1 MRLVMGLLASAAAM
15 PAMAQVA
22 DPAPGDTPP
31 APVAQPT
38 TSAAAGRQVYDAA
51 YFTQF
56 APANAL
62 QIVARVPGFSI
73 QGTDESVRGFAAA
86 AGNVVI
92 NGQRPS
98 SKSES
103 LETILSRIPASRVLR
118 VEVAAGEQFGAE
130 YAGKAQVLNLVL
142 TARGGLAGTIEGA
155 VLRDYTGKVVP
166 EGSVSA
172 LFKTG
177 KSTFNVAAQ
186 FNNNRTTET
195 GYDRLTALPSGALIE
210 YREKT
215 NRINDPNGSLSV
227 AWAHDDGAYRTANL
241 NARVAIDRFRLDQEN
256 DVFPAS
262 GPVRDDRLSQRYSF
276 ENYEIG
282 GDVTRP
288 LGGGGIKLIGL
299 ATRRDRRNA
308 DRSYLRVDSAV
319 IGGNEQFLDDM
330 RSEALLRTV
339 WTRPDPK
346 GWSIEIGA
354 EGVINRL
361 ESKVDLFSLTGG
373 GRTRI
378 DLPVD
383 DAVVREVR
391 GEAFVNAGRAL
402 AGNLRLDLAA
412 TYEVSRLTVT
422 GDATAE
428 RSLSFLKPRAVID
441 WRPGNKWR
449 LQLSLQRT
457 VAQLQFE
464 DFISSAE
471 LTNDR
476 VNGGNAELLPQR
488 AWESLLT
495 VERPILGD
503 GLVKLELG
511 YNRIEK
517 VQDRVLTPEGF
528 DAPGNL
534 GTGHLY
540 LARGRV
546 DAPLAKLGIKGGRL
560 TLYASYVKTSVVDPY
575 TGRSRPFSGYNDF
588 IAEANFRQDL
598 GKFAW
603 GFNVS
608 HNSGGSFYRQNEV
621 DFNYSVSPYVTA
633 FAEYRPDRRTTLTL
647 SIDNLTGTPAR
658 RERTFYAPDRRTP
671 TPSAFE
677 FRHRNRYV
685 VPAISF
691 KRSFG

>member
-1 MRLVMGLLASAAAM
+1 MRILVAALLASAAAL

-22 DPAPGDTPP
+22 APAPGDSAA
-31 APVAQPT
+31 APIAQPT
-38 TSAAAGRQVYDAA
+38 TGNSSRQTYDAA

-73 QGTDESVRGFAAA
+73 ESTDDGVRGFAAA

-98 SKSES
+98 AKSES
-103 LETILSRIPASRVLR
+103 LDTILARIPASRVLR
-118 VEVAAGEQFGAE
+118 VEVAPGEQFGAE

-142 TARGGLAGTIEGA
+142 TAGGGLAGTIEGG
-155 VLRDYTGKVVP
+155 VLRDYSGKILA
-166 EGSVSA
+166 EGGVSA
-172 LFKTG
+172 LLRTG
-177 KSTFNVAAQ
+177 KSTFNVALR
-186 FNNNRTTET
+186 FDNDRTTEE
-195 GYDRLTALPSGALIE
+195 GYDRVTALPSGALVE
-210 YREKT
+210 YRRKV
-215 NRINDPNGSLSV
+215 NRINDPNGSIS
-227 AWAHDDGAYRTANL
+227 ASWAYDDGAFRTANL
-241 NARVAIDRFRLDQEN
+241 NARVALDRFRLDQTS
-256 DVFPAS
+256 DVTPAS
-262 GPVRDDRLSQRYSF
+262 GPVRDDRLSQRYRT

-288 LGGGGIKLIGL
+288 FAGGGIKLIGL
-299 ATRRDRRNA
+299 ATQRDRRNA
-308 DRSYLRVDSAV
+308 DRSYLRVNGGV
-319 IGGNEQFLDDM
+319 IGGFEQFLDDVS
-330 RSEALLRTV
+330 SETLLRAV
-339 WTRPDPK
+339 WSRPNAT
-346 GWSIEIGA
+346 GWNIEIGA

-361 ESKVDLFSLTGG
+361 ASRVDLFSLGG
-373 GRTRI
+373 GNRMRI

-383 DAVVREVR
+383 DAVVKEYR

-402 AGNLRLDLAA
+402 ASNLRLDLAA
-412 TYEVSRLTVT
+412 TYETSRLTVT
-422 GDATAE
+422 GDAEAE
-428 RSLSFLKPRAVID
+428 RALSFLKPRAVLD

-449 LQLSLQRT
+449 LQLSVQRT

-495 VERPILGD
+495 VERPIMGD

-511 YNRIEK
+511 YNRMEK
-517 VQDRVLTPEGF
+517 VQDRILTPEGF

-540 LARGRV
+540 LARARV
-546 DAPLAKLGIKGGRL
+546 DTPLGKFGIKGGRL
-560 TLYASYVKTSVVDPY
+560 TLYASYVGTSVIDPY
-575 TGRSRPFSGYNDF
+575 TGQSRRFSGNNDF
-588 IAEANFRQDL
+588 VAEANFRQDL

-608 HNSGGSFYRQNEV
+608 GATAGSFYRQNEV
-621 DFNYSVSPYVTA
+621 DRNYSVPPYVTA

-647 SIDNLTGTPAR
+647 SVDNLTGMPAR
-658 RERTFYAPDRRTP
+658 RERTFFAPDRRNLVA
-671 TPSAFE
+671 SQFE
-677 FRHRNRYV
+677 FRHRNRHI
-685 VPAISF
+685 VPEISF

>member
-1 MRLVMGLLASAAAM
+1 MRMMVGVLASAAAL
-15 PAMAQVA
+15 PATAQVA
-22 DPAPGDTPP
+22 EPAAGDPAT
-31 APVAQPT
+31 APVEQPVT
-38 TSAAAGRQVYDAA
+38 GNATRQLYDAA

-73 QGTDESVRGFAAA
+73 QSADENVRGFAAA

-103 LETILSRIPASRVLR
+103 LETILARIPASRVLR
-118 VEVAAGEQFGAE
+118 VEVAPGEQFGAE
-130 YAGKAQVLNLVL
+130 YAGKAQVLNLVM
-142 TARGGLAGTIEGA
+142 TAGGGLAGTVEGA
-155 VLRDYTGKVVP
+155 VLRDYAGKVLG

-172 LFKTG
+172 LLKTG
-177 KSTFNVAAQ
+177 KSTFNVSAQ
-186 FNNNRTTET
+186 FNNNRTTEQ

-210 YREKT
+210 YRRKV
-215 NRINDPNGSLSV
+215 NRINDPNGSV
-227 AWAHDDGAYRTANL
+227 AASWAYDDGAFRTANL
-241 NARVAIDRFRLDQEN
+241 NARVAIDRFRLDQAS
-256 DVFPAS
+256 DVTPAS
-262 GPVRDDRLSQRYSF
+262 GPVRDDRLSQRYFF

-282 GDVTRP
+282 GDITRP
-288 LGGGGIKLIGL
+288 FAGGGIKLIAL
-299 ATRRDRRNA
+299 ATQRNRRNA
-308 DRSYLRVDSAV
+308 DRSYLRVNGGV
-319 IGGNEQFLDDM
+319 IGGNEQFLDDV
-330 RSEALLRTV
+330 RSETLLRTV
-339 WTRPDPK
+339 WSRPNAT
-346 GWSIEIGA
+346 GWNIEIGA

-361 ESKVDLFSLTGG
+361 ASKVDLFSLGG
-373 GRTRI
+373 ATRTRI

-383 DAVVREVR
+383 DAVVKEVR
-391 GEAFVNAGRAL
+391 GEAFVNAGRAV
-402 AGNLRLDLAA
+402 ASNLRLDLAA
-412 TYEVSRLTVT
+412 TYEMSRLTVT
-422 GDATAE
+422 GDAQAE
-428 RSLSFLKPRAVID
+428 RSLSFLKPRAVLD

-449 LQLSLQRT
+449 LQLSVQRT

-488 AWESLLT
+488 AWETLLT

-511 YNRIEK
+511 YERIEK

-534 GTGHLY
+534 GTGTAKI
-540 LARGRV
+540 ARARI
-546 DAPLAKLGIKGGRL
+546 DAPLTKLGIKGGRL
-560 TLYASYVKTSVVDPY
+560 TIYASYVGTSVIDPY
-575 TGRSRPFSGYNDF
+575 TGQARRFSGNNDF
-588 IAEANFRQDL
+588 LAEANFRQDL

-608 HNSGGSFYRQNEV
+608 GNTPGSFYRQNEV
-621 DFNYSVSPYVTA
+621 DKNYSVPPYVTA

-647 SIDNLTGTPAR
+647 SIDNLTATPAR
-658 RERTFYAPDRRTP
+658 RERTFFAPDRRTL

-677 FRHRNRYV
+677 FRHRNRYA
-685 VPAISF
+685 VPSISF

>member
-1 MRLVMGLLASAAAM
+1 MSVMASATAL
-15 PAMAQVA
+15 PAMAQVVA
-22 DPAPGDTPP
+22 PGDPAP
-31 APVAQPT
+31 APLEQPV
-38 TSAAAGRQVYDAA
+38 TSNAARQVYDAA
-51 YFTQF
+51 FFTQF

-73 QGTDESVRGFAAA
+73 QSADESVRGFAAA

-118 VEVAAGEQFGAE
+118 VEVGAGEQFGAE

-142 TARGGLAGTIEGA
+142 TAGGGLAGTIEGA
-155 VLRDYTGKVVP
+155 VLRDYTGKVLP

-172 LFKTG
+172 LLKTG

-186 FNNNRTTET
+186 FNNNRTTER
-195 GYDRLTALPSGALIE
+195 GYDRVTALPSGALIE
-210 YREKT
+210 SREKV
-215 NRINDPNGSLSV
+215 NRINDPNASLS
-227 AWAHDDGAYRTANL
+227 ASWAHDDGAFRTANL
-241 NARVAIDRFRLDQEN
+241 NARVAIDRFRLDQTSA
-256 DVFPAS
+256 VTPAS
-262 GPVRDDRLSQRYSF
+262 GPLRDDRLSQRYQS
-276 ENYEIG
+276 ENYEVG
-282 GDVTRP
+282 GDITRP
-288 LGGGGIKLIGL
+288 LAGGGIKLIGL
-299 ATRRDRRNA
+299 ATQRNRRNA
-308 DRSYLRVDSAV
+308 DRSYLRVNGGT
-319 IGGNEQFLDDM
+319 IGGFEQFLDDE
-330 RSEALLRTV
+330 RSETLARLVWSRPNATGWTV
-339 WTRPDPK
+339 
-346 GWSIEIGA
+346 ELGA

-361 ESKVDLFSLTGG
+361 ASKVDLFSLASGG
-373 GRTRI
+373 AATRI

-383 DAVVREVR
+383 DAVVKEYR

-402 AGNLRLDLAA
+402 AKNLRLDLAA
-412 TYEVSRLTVT
+412 TYETSRLTVT
-422 GDATAE
+422 GDAQAE
-428 RSLSFLKPRAVID
+428 RSLSFLKPRAVLD

-449 LQLSLQRT
+449 LQLSVQRT

-476 VNGGNAELLPQR
+476 VNGGNAQLLPQR

-495 VERPILGD
+495 IERPILGD
-503 GLVKLELG
+503 GLIKLELG

-534 GTGHLY
+534 GSGTVKI
-540 LARGRV
+540 ARARI

-560 TLYASYVKTSVVDPY
+560 TLYASYVGTSVVDPY
-575 TGRSRPFSGYNDF
+575 TGETRRFSGNNDF
-588 IAEANFRQDL
+588 LAQASFRQDL

-603 GFNVS
+603 GFSVDGS
-608 HNSGGSFYRQNEV
+608 TPGSFYRLNEV
-621 DFNYSVSPYVTA
+621 DKNYSVPPYVTA

-647 SIDNLTGTPAR
+647 SIDNLTATPSR
-658 RERTFYAPDRRTP
+658 RERTFYAPDRRTR
-671 TPSAFE
+671 TPSSFE
-677 FRHRNRYV
+677 LRHRNRYLI
-685 VPAISF
+685 PAISF